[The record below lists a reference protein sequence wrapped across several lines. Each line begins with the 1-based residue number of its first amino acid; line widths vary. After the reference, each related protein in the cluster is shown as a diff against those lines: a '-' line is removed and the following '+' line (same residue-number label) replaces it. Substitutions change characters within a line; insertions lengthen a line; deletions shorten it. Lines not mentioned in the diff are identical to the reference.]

1 MYRDQM
7 NTVMQGLTIGEMRRA
22 ERTVRGAEDWDN
34 CWPLLAPAGRTWSV
48 EAVLDSD
55 DIERAGP
62 ELVPVEIV
70 GKGAS
75 LRVRRCDADGCAD
88 AFVREH
94 DAERRLPAAE
104 GGAA

>member
-22 ERTVRGAEDWDN
+22 QRTIRGADDWDG

-62 ELVPVEIV
+62 DLVPVEIV

-75 LRVRRCDADGCAD
+75 LRVRRCDPEYAD
-88 AFVREH
+88 AFVRER
-94 DAERRLPAAE
+94 DASRRLPAVE

>member
-1 MYRDQM
+1 MYRHQM
-7 NTVMQGLTIGEMRRA
+7 NILMKGLTIGEMRRTA
-22 ERTVRGAEDWDN
+22 RTIKGADEWDG

-70 GKGAS
+70 GKGAA
-75 LRVRRCDADGCAD
+75 LRVRRCDPDCAD
-88 AFVREH
+88 AFVWTL
-94 DAERRLPAAE
+94 DAERRMLRSETP
-104 GGAA
+104 

>member
-1 MYRDQM
+1 MTRDRM
-7 NTVMQGLTIGEMRRA
+7 NILMQGLTIGEMRRA
-22 ERTVRGAEDWDN
+22 SRTVKGADEWDG

-62 ELVPVEIV
+62 DLVPVEIV
-70 GKGAS
+70 GTGAT
-75 LRVRRCDADGCAD
+75 LCVRRCDPDHGCD
-88 AFVREH
+88 AFIREH
-94 DAERRLPAAE
+94 DAERRLPAVD

>member
-7 NTVMQGLTIGEMRRA
+7 NTVMDGLTIGEMRRA
-22 ERTVRGAEDWDN
+22 IRTVKGAEDWDN

-62 ELVPVEIV
+62 DLVPVEFV
-70 GKGAS
+70 GRGSA
-75 LRVRRCDADGCAD
+75 LRVRRCDPDCAD
-88 AFVREH
+88 AFVWTL
-94 DAERRLPAAE
+94 DAERRLPAVE

>member
-1 MYRDQM
+1 MNRDQM
-7 NTVMQGLTIGEMRRA
+7 NTVMQGLTIGEMRRVS
-22 ERTVRGAEDWDN
+22 RTVKGAECWDN

-62 ELVPVEIV
+62 DLVPVEFV
-70 GKGAS
+70 DHGAA
-75 LRVRRCDADGCAD
+75 LRVRRCDPDHGCD
-88 AFVREH
+88 AFIREH
-94 DAERRLPAAE
+94 DAERRLPAVD

>member
-1 MYRDQM
+1 MYRDEM

-22 ERTVRGAEDWDN
+22 ERTVKGADDWDN
-34 CWPLLAPAGRTWSV
+34 CWPLLAPTGRTWSV

-70 GKGAS
+70 GKGAA
-75 LRVRRCDADGCAD
+75 LRVQRCDPEYAD
-88 AFVREH
+88 AFVREYH
-94 DAERRLPAAE
+94 AARRLPAVE
-104 GGAA
+104 GSAA